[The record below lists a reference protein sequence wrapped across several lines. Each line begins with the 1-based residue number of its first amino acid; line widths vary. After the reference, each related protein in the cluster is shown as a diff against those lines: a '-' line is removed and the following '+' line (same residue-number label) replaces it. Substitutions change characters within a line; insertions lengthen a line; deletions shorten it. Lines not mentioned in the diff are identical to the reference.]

1 MRRIRILA
9 GLGIVV
15 GLGIGV
21 VANLGDRGPVWWEPP
36 PGVTVATPGTPAPMT
51 TVTAADEDPGTPGL
65 IRSLYFGWLDAI
77 HRRDPSALETVVATT
92 PFREAGVAAM
102 DSLDFV
108 APPTPDGIEVVEWEV
123 LLETRSCMA
132 VWTVVDLSSAL
143 GPGAE
148 TSGVDVLW
156 DDGDGWRFASS
167 WTHRDDLWDTD
178 CTGRT

>member
-9 GLGIVV
+9 GLGIVL
-15 GLGIGV
+15 GLAIGV

-36 PGVTVATPGTPAPMT
+36 PGVTIATPGTLAPSTLIHT
-51 TVTAADEDPGTPGL
+51 TDDDPGTAGL

-77 HRRDPSALETVVATT
+77 HRGDTPALDDVLATT

-108 APPTPDGIEVVEWEV
+108 ASPSLAGIEVREWEV
-123 LLETRSCMA
+123 LLETGSCMA
-132 VWTVVDLSSAL
+132 VWTVVDLSAAL

-167 WTHRDDLWDTD
+167 WVRRDDRWDTD